1 MINLDVSGSDSAREE
16 FLGIYHGEEE
26 LTALDE
32 RILDVAICSK
42 GLCRRTKGEGGGQY
56 IG

>member
-1 MINLDVSGSDSAREE
+1 MINLDVSGSDSATEE

-42 GLCRRTKGEGGGQY
+42 GLCRRTKGEGVGN
-56 IG
+56 I